1 MKTRRSPSTVRTRS
15 ASWLRKRWPC
25 ARCAEDGLD
34 IIVTRSFNH
43 TGPRQE
49 PAFVTASIARQV
61 ALIER
66 GAMAPALR
74 LGNLDARRDL
84 TDVRDVVRAYMSLM
98 ESGTPGE
105 VYNVAS
111 GVARSIRAV
120 VDALV
125 RRSAVQVRI
134 EVDPERLRPLDKP
147 VLVGDATRLRAAT
160 GWQPRMSFE
169 QMLDDLLDYWRAAA

>member
-1 MKTRRSPSTVRTRS
+1 MP
-15 ASWLRKRWPC
+15 
-25 ARCAEDGLD
+25 EDGLD

-111 GVARSIRAV
+111 GVG
-120 VDALV
+120 ALDS
-125 RRSAVQVRI
+125 RGR
-134 EVDPERLRPLDKP
+134 
-147 VLVGDATRLRAAT
+147 
-160 GWQPRMSFE
+160 
-169 QMLDDLLDYWRAAA
+169 